1 MQGSFW
7 RGTATVVGFGIQL
20 LVLGMTRG
28 QVMVAWAEV
37 PFEQSLYLLSA
48 SSLLLGLI
56 LLLFLQM
63 SSQCLHFTP
72 AALKCGGRTL
82 CTQRSWR
89 LLYLLLR
96 SHTLLRCM
104 PR

>member
-1 MQGSFW
+1 M
-7 RGTATVVGFGIQL
+7 
-20 LVLGMTRG
+20 MHG
-28 QVMVAWAEV
+28 QVTVAWAEV
-37 PFEQSLYLLSA
+37 PFGQSLYLLLTSP
-48 SSLLLGLI
+48 LLLGLI

>member
-1 MQGSFW
+1 VQGSFW

-48 SSLLLGLI
+48 SPC
-56 LLLFLQM
+56 F
-63 SSQCLHFTP
+63 
-72 AALKCGGRTL
+72 
-82 CTQRSWR
+82 
-89 LLYLLLR
+89 
-96 SHTLLRCM
+96 
-104 PR
+104 